1 MSTVIQHPYFPQS
14 LELDGYTPPT
24 QSPLAL
30 VSVMGSALGAILACT
45 YALFASRRIRGR
57 ALKRSDQLV
66 AIWFVLCAA
75 LHCVYELYYLL
86 HFRTLV
92 VTQDIL
98 ASTWK
103 EYAKSD
109 SRYLAQ
115 VPLVFALETITV
127 TVTGPLCL
135 VSAYGIWLKFLT
147 GPLCLVSAYGI
158 WSQSLGVR
166 HIAQLCASVLH
177 LYSVGLYFGTEIIA
191 TESSCRP
198 EALYY
203 YGYFIAMNA
212 PWGLVPL
219 VLVTQSF
226 GAISRGMRI
235 AKTD

>member
-57 ALKRSDQLV
+57 ALKRSDRLV

-135 VSAYGIWLKFLT
+135 VSAYGIWT
-147 GPLCLVSAYGI
+147 
-158 WSQSLGVR
+158 QSLGVR

-219 VLVTQSF
+219 VLATQSF

-235 AKTD
+235 AKID